1 MSLSL
6 NALCNSLNTFKTSVR
21 QVKSTL
27 WCRISYKYRGARCSA
42 SGLTLSKFVA
52 SQAHKKTLL
61 FSPPKLSIHS
71 PSKRKELRGLFQ
83 IQNCVNLV
91 AWVHEAVQ
99 GKRGEDS
106 VWRISP
112 GPGGL
117 HLAPCPPS
125 GYCDLLYELSTWS
138 PWLPRGPGLLW
149 PFKSVLIFMHLTF
162 AVCKKKTKLLLT
174 LSDWDEKERSG
185 QRICH
190 VSSFCSYGTS
200 LIIKNSVYQARA
212 EVKTVT
218 VQLPQRK
225 LKEKSWEFQVLWRN
239 NGMKKHLIKIN
250 NKN

>member
-1 MSLSL
+1 MG
-6 NALCNSLNTFKTSVR
+6 R
-21 QVKSTL
+21 P
-27 WCRISYKYRGARCSA
+27 SA
-42 SGLTLSKFVA
+42 SSWHRRLTRKLS
-52 SQAHKKTLL
+52 

-138 PWLPRGPGLLW
+138 PRLPRGPGLLR
-149 PFKSVLIFMHLTF
+149 PSSVLLFIHLTF
-162 AVCKKKTKLLLT
+162 AVCKKNSLLEMKGTVVPL
-174 LSDWDEKERSG
+174 
-185 QRICH
+185 
-190 VSSFCSYGTS
+190 FFSYGTS

-218 VQLPQRK
+218 VQLPQC
-225 LKEKSWEFQVLWRN
+225 
-239 NGMKKHLIKIN
+239 
-250 NKN
+250 